1 MSSSSPDET
10 RLRFRALLDAQF
22 AVIMAVC
29 LIAAAVGGGLVYTT
43 HVDPGTETRQQ
54 TVSSF
59 TVETAYDHSAEV
71 TEPNSVFET
80 GTVLDDRSTYFTRIA
95 PELDVDV
102 ETSYAA
108 SSAAD
113 VDVRFD
119 SVLVVRNVGGEE
131 GTVYWSERETLAS
144 ETVSGVDPGE
154 SATSSFALN
163 SSAADATAAEV
174 EEELGASPGETE
186 IFVVTDVTL
195 EGTING
201 QSTSYART
209 VELGLDHGGDTYTVS
224 DPGVQ
229 SDTSERTEA
238 VTVERSYGPLRSIG
252 GPLLLALGLLGG
264 GALAYARRGRGLAL
278 TPAERD
284 YLSYSDDRSEFAEW
298 ITTFRLPASVH
309 ERPEAEAESLRDLV
323 DFAIDNDTGV
333 VEDPETGA
341 YHAVTGEFVYTYRPP
356 SPPAVGSDGSA
367 AEEETTVEGD
377 ETPAVEVGE
386 APATDGDE
394 RAAIDDLTTVEEAV
408 GIDDATDGSD
418 QPDDPETRGESRGD
432 DGRT

>member
-10 RLRFRALLDAQF
+10 RLRLRALLDAQF
-22 AVIMAVC
+22 AVIIAVC

-59 TVETAYDHSAEV
+59 TVETAYNHSAEV

-113 VDVRFD
+113 VDVQFD
-119 SVLVVRNVGGEE
+119 SVLVVRNVGEDG

-144 ETVSGVDPGE
+144 ETVSGVEPGE
-154 SATSSFALN
+154 TAASSFALN
-163 SSAADATAAEV
+163 SSAASATAAAI

-186 IFVVTDVTL
+186 IFVVTDVTV

-201 QSTSYART
+201 ESTSYART

-229 SDTSERTEA
+229 SDTSERTET

-252 GPLLLALGLLGG
+252 GPMLLVLGLLGG
-264 GALAYARRGRGLAL
+264 GALAYVRRERDLAL

-341 YHAVTGEFVYTYRPP
+341 YHAVAGEFVYTYRPP
-356 SPPAVGSDGSA
+356 SPPAVGSGDGGAEGA
-367 AEEETTVEGD
+367 AVEGD
-377 ETPAVEVGE
+377 EATAAGAGE
-386 APATDGDE
+386 APAADGDE
-394 RAAIDDLTTVEEAV
+394 ESAVDDLTTVEEAV

-418 QPDDPETRGESRGD
+418 APDDPETRDEPAGD
-432 DGRT
+432 DGRD